1 VTAGV
6 PPEATILQEGQMT
19 VATAKLDTS
28 HASFREA
35 GYWLDKTVDQLL
47 AEAAAR
53 SPDKIAIVADRAN
66 RERAPRLTYR
76 ELENLAD
83 RAASSLLRL
92 GIERG
97 DIVTVQLPNWW
108 EFVVIAFACSRIG
121 AVMNPVMP
129 ILRERELTYI
139 LNFCQAKVFI
149 VPKIYRGF
157 DYAAMAQ
164 GMRADLPHLKQ
175 VIVVDGEGETSF
187 ERMLLSSEPDK
198 LPPGLRPD
206 DMAVLMFTS
215 GTTGEPKGVMHTS
228 NSLIACCKALSE
240 RFGLDSSDVLLV
252 ASPVGHMTGYAAIVL
267 LSVYLGGT
275 MILQDIWE
283 AKRGVSLMAR
293 EGVTYTAASTP
304 FLSDICDVVKAGAP
318 HPKNLRSFLCGGAPI
333 PSVLIE
339 RAADELGLKVCS
351 LWGMTE
357 VLSGTLTEPAR
368 AAEKSASTDGRSLEG
383 MEVRIVDTEG
393 RPVPAGQSGR
403 LLVRGAQ
410 MFKGYYKRPELPTF
424 DSDGWF
430 DSGDLAYMD
439 NDGYIRISG
448 RVKDILIR
456 GGENVPVAEIE
467 NLLYKHPAVAA
478 VAVVGFPDAR
488 LGERGCAFIVPRDG
502 STIDLAAV
510 RTYLSDAKMAKQFWP
525 ERVEVVAELPRT
537 ASGKIQKFKLREI
550 ATTFAETK

>member
-488 LGERGCAFIVPRDG
+488 LGERGCAFIVPRGG

-550 ATTFAETK
+550 ATSFAETK

>member
-1 VTAGV
+1 MIV
-6 PPEATILQEGQMT
+6 
-19 VATAKLDTS
+19 VAALRDTS
-28 HASFREA
+28 HANFRQA

-47 AEAAAR
+47 TEAVAR
-53 SPDKIAIVADRAN
+53 APDKVAMVADRAD
-66 RERAPRLTYR
+66 RDQAPRFTYR
-76 ELENLAD
+76 ELDDLAN

-92 GIERG
+92 GVGRG
-97 DIVTVQLPNWW
+97 DVVTVQLPNWW
-108 EFVVIAFACSRIG
+108 EFVVTAFACSKIG

-129 ILRERELTYI
+129 ILRERELVYI

-149 VPKIYRGF
+149 VPKRYRGF

-164 GMRADLPHLKQ
+164 GMRAELPHLKH
-175 VIVVDGEGETSF
+175 VIVADGEGETGF
-187 ERMLLSSEPDK
+187 ERMLLSADAGE

-228 NSLIACCKALSE
+228 NSLIACCKALSG

-283 AKRGVSLMAR
+283 AKRGVGLMAR

-304 FLSDICDVVKAGAP
+304 FLSDICEAVKGGSP
-318 HPKNLRSFLCGGAPI
+318 QPKSLRSFLCGGAPI
-333 PSVLIE
+333 PSALIE
-339 RAADELGLKVCS
+339 RAAGELGLKVCS

-357 VLSGTLTEPAR
+357 VLSGTLTEPSR
-368 AAEKSASTDGRSLEG
+368 AADKSASTDGRSLEG

-393 RPVPAGQSGR
+393 NPVPAGEPGR

-424 DSDGWF
+424 DGDGWF

-439 NDGYIRISG
+439 KDGYIRISG

-456 GGENVPVAEIE
+456 GGENVPVVEIE
-467 NLLYKHPAVAA
+467 NLLYKHPAVSA

-488 LGERGCAFIVPRDG
+488 LGERGCAFIVPRSG
-502 STIDLAAV
+502 STIDLTAV
-510 RTYLSDAKMAKQFWP
+510 QAYLGEARMAKQFWP
-525 ERVEVVAELPRT
+525 ERIELVAELPRT
-537 ASGKIQKFKLREI
+537 ASGKIQKFRLREL
-550 ATTFAETK
+550 AAAFAEAK

>member
-1 VTAGV
+1 MTA
-6 PPEATILQEGQMT
+6 A
-19 VATAKLDTS
+19 AAKRDTS
-28 HASFREA
+28 PAGFREA

-47 AEAAAR
+47 TEAVAKT
-53 SPDKIAIVADRAN
+53 PDKVSIVADRAD
-66 RERAPRLTYR
+66 REQALRLTYK
-76 ELENLAD
+76 ELESRAN
-83 RAASSLLRL
+83 RAATSLLRL
-92 GIERG
+92 GVGRG

-108 EFVVIAFACSRIG
+108 EFVVTAFACSKIG

-129 ILRERELTYI
+129 ILRERELVYI
-139 LNFCQAKVFI
+139 LNFCKAKVFI
-149 VPKIYRGF
+149 VPKTYRGF

-164 GMRADLPHLKQ
+164 GMRGDLPDLQH
-175 VIVVDGEGETSF
+175 VIVADGDGPDSF
-187 ERMLLSSEPDK
+187 ERALLASDPGK
-198 LPPGLRPD
+198 LPSGLAPD
-206 DMAVLMFTS
+206 DMSVLMFTS

-228 NSLIACCKALSE
+228 NSLIACCKALSG
-240 RFGLDSSDVLLV
+240 RFGLDSGDVLLV

-275 MILQDIWE
+275 MILQDVWE
-283 AKRGVSLMAR
+283 PKHGVGLMAS

-304 FLSDICDVVKAGAP
+304 FLGDICEAVKAGAP
-318 HPKNLRSFLCGGAPI
+318 QPKSLRSFLCGGAPI
-333 PSVLIE
+333 PSILIE
-339 RAADELGLKVCS
+339 RAANELGLKVCS

-383 MEVRIVDTEG
+383 MEVRIVDSEG
-393 RPVPAGQSGR
+393 RSVSTGESGR

-439 NDGYIRISG
+439 KDGYIRISG

-456 GGENVPVAEIE
+456 GGENVPVVELE

-488 LGERGCAFIVPRDG
+488 LGERGCAFIVPRAG
-502 STIDLAAV
+502 SDIDLAAV
-510 RTYLSDAKMAKQFWP
+510 QAYLRDCKMAKQFWP
-525 ERVEVVAELPRT
+525 ERVETIADLPRT
-537 ASGKIQKFKLREI
+537 ASGKIQKFRLKEI
-550 ATTFAETK
+550 AAAFADAK

>member
-1 VTAGV
+1 MIV
-6 PPEATILQEGQMT
+6 
-19 VATAKLDTS
+19 VAALRDTS
-28 HASFREA
+28 HANFRQA
-35 GYWLDKTVDQLL
+35 GYWLDKAVDQLL
-47 AEAAAR
+47 TEAVAR
-53 SPDKIAIVADRAN
+53 APDKVAMVADRAD
-66 RERAPRLTYR
+66 RDEAPRFTYR
-76 ELENLAD
+76 ELDDLAN

-92 GIERG
+92 GVGRG
-97 DIVTVQLPNWW
+97 DVVTVQLPNWW
-108 EFVVIAFACSRIG
+108 EFVVTAFACSKIG

-129 ILRERELTYI
+129 ILRERELVYI
-139 LNFCQAKVFI
+139 LNFCQAKVFV
-149 VPKIYRGF
+149 VPKLYRGF

-164 GMRADLPHLKQ
+164 GMRAELPHLKH
-175 VIVVDGEGETSF
+175 VIVADGEGDTGF
-187 ERMLLSSEPDK
+187 ERMLLSADASE

-228 NSLIACCKALSE
+228 NSLIACCKALSG

-283 AKRGVSLMAR
+283 AKRGVGLMAR

-304 FLSDICDVVKAGAP
+304 FLSDICEAVKGGSP
-318 HPKNLRSFLCGGAPI
+318 QPKSLRSFLCGGAPI

-339 RAADELGLKVCS
+339 RAAGELGLKVCS

-357 VLSGTLTEPAR
+357 VLSGTLTEPSR
-368 AAEKSASTDGRSLEG
+368 AVEKSASTDGRSLEG
-383 MEVRIVDTEG
+383 MEVRIVDSDG
-393 RPVPAGQSGR
+393 NPVPAGEPGR

-424 DSDGWF
+424 DGDGWF

-439 NDGYIRISG
+439 KDGYIRISG

-456 GGENVPVAEIE
+456 GGENVPVVEIE
-467 NLLYKHPAVAA
+467 NLLYKHPAVSA

-488 LGERGCAFIVPRDG
+488 LGERGCAFIVPRSG
-502 STIDLAAV
+502 STIDLTAV
-510 RTYLSDAKMAKQFWP
+510 QAYLGEARMAKQFWP
-525 ERVEVVAELPRT
+525 ERIELVPELPRT
-537 ASGKIQKFKLREI
+537 ASGKIQKFRLREL
-550 ATTFAETK
+550 AAAFAEAK

>member
-1 VTAGV
+1 MTA
-6 PPEATILQEGQMT
+6 A
-19 VATAKLDTS
+19 AAKRES
-28 HASFREA
+28 SPASFREA

-47 AEAAAR
+47 TEAVAKA
-53 SPDKIAIVADRAN
+53 PDKVSIVADRAD
-66 RERAPRLTYR
+66 REQALRLTYK
-76 ELENLAD
+76 ELENRAN
-83 RAASSLLRL
+83 RAATSLLRL
-92 GIERG
+92 GVGRG

-108 EFVVIAFACSRIG
+108 EFVVTAFACSKIG

-129 ILRERELTYI
+129 ILRERELVYI
-139 LNFCQAKVFI
+139 LNFCKAKVFI
-149 VPKIYRGF
+149 VPKNYRGF

-164 GMRADLPHLKQ
+164 GMRGDLPDLQH
-175 VIVVDGEGETSF
+175 VIVVDGDGPDSF
-187 ERMLLSSEPDK
+187 ERALLASDPGK
-198 LPPGLRPD
+198 LPSGLAPD
-206 DMAVLMFTS
+206 DMSVLMFTS

-228 NSLIACCKALSE
+228 NSLIACCKALSG

-275 MILQDIWE
+275 MILQDVWE
-283 AKRGVSLMAR
+283 PKHGVGLMAS

-304 FLSDICDVVKAGAP
+304 FLSDICEAVKAGAP
-318 HPKNLRSFLCGGAPI
+318 HPKDLRSFLCGGAPI

-339 RAADELGLKVCS
+339 RAANELGLKVCS

-357 VLSGTLTEPAR
+357 ILSGTLTEPSR
-368 AAEKSASTDGRSLEG
+368 AGEKSATTDGRAQDG
-383 MEVRIVDTEG
+383 MEVGIVDLEG
-393 RPVPAGQSGR
+393 KPVPAGQSGR

-410 MFKGYYKRPELPTF
+410 MFKGYYKRPELQTF

-439 NDGYIRISG
+439 EDGYIRISG

-456 GGENVPVAEIE
+456 GGENVPVVEVE

-478 VAVVGFPDAR
+478 VALVGFPDAR
-488 LGERGCAFIVPRDG
+488 LGERGCAFIVPRPG

-510 RTYLSDAKMAKQFWP
+510 QAYLSDFRMAKQFWP
-525 ERVEVVAELPRT
+525 ERVEAIGDLPRT
-537 ASGKIQKFKLREI
+537 ASGKIQKFKLKEI
-550 ATTFAETK
+550 AAAFAEAK